1 MHRIPRVRI
10 GLPELGF
17 WRKSSSLWFR
27 AAASDEVQPVE
38 ISSFIKWEDGLECND
53 TLVTISIVEASRMVY
68 NHFDF
73 FASSLDLAFPLKWLV
88 LYEQLLVVTNFFG
101 VWDRY
106 MELKSHAKIES
117 ELQSPKRRH
126 QKFSL
131 QCMVFCWSVT
141 KEFQMRT
148 IALNHISHSIL
159 FSNYILLPIYI
170 SLWLIF
176 RKASVSQRWH
186 LYLNSKEFRHDSE
199 LHTKLPASTNFDA
212 ED

>member
-1 MHRIPRVRI
+1 M
-10 GLPELGF
+10 
-17 WRKSSSLWFR
+17 K
-27 AAASDEVQPVE
+27 VQPVE

-53 TLVTISIVEASRMVY
+53 TSVTISVVEASRVVY

-73 FASSLDLAFPLKWLV
+73 FAFWLDLAFPLKWLV

-117 ELQSPKRRH
+117 EIQSPKRRH

-131 QCMVFCWSVT
+131 QCMISCWSVT

-159 FSNYILLPIYI
+159 FSNYILFQFTSACDWSSGKHQYHNVDTYI
-170 SLWLIF
+170 WIPRSSGMIRSYIQSF
-176 RKASVSQRWH
+176 QR
-186 LYLNSKEFRHDSE
+186 LLRRRGLDQIISSHDAFWA
-199 LHTKLPASTNFDA
+199 TKLAGLY
-212 ED
+212 